1 MTLHGTVLVGS
12 DLTPGAEEALRQ
24 ADALAA
30 GLKCA
35 LVVCHVLPELLRVRM
50 LFPQWG
56 GIDPAFQEAITGK
69 ARDALDRQLASIVG
83 DENVEV
89 QLVLDSGTPHAGLLA
104 QADAAGAGVIVV
116 GPGKVADFVVRHA
129 SVPVLVARPSP
140 AGVVIGATD
149 FSDPSLPALDTAA
162 SEAGRRGA
170 ALKLLHAVDVGTQ
183 WLANSAIAGM
193 PHLGGAPTAVLDV
206 LEDLRAAAELRLQE
220 SLRHFNAKGEVLALS
235 GPAAGVIVTTAQDAR
250 AELVVV
256 GTQGRTG
263 LARLT
268 LGSTAEAV
276 LHSAPCSVL
285 VVRLATARASELPRH
300 QESARKRL
308 AMNRR
313 GRLSS

>member
-1 MTLHGTVLVGS
+1 MTLHGPVLVGS

-24 ADALAA
+24 AHALAT

-56 GIDPAFQEAITGK
+56 GIDPAFEEAMTGK
-69 ARDALDRQLASIVG
+69 AREALERQVASIIG
-83 DENVEV
+83 DENVAA

-129 SVPVLVARPSP
+129 PVPVLVARPSP
-140 AGVVIGATD
+140 GGVVIGATD
-149 FSDPSLPALDTAA
+149 FSDPSLPALDTAV
-162 SEAGRRGA
+162 SEAARRGA

-183 WLANSAIAGM
+183 WLASTAIAGM
-193 PHLGGAPTAVLDV
+193 PHLGGGAPTAVLDV
-206 LEDLRAAAELRLQE
+206 LADLQAAAELRLQE
-220 SLRHFNAKGEVLALS
+220 SLRHFHVNGEALALR
-235 GPAAGVIVTTAQDAR
+235 GPAAEVIVTTAQDAR

-285 VVRLATARASELPRH
+285 VVRLATARV
-300 QESARKRL
+300 
-308 AMNRR
+308 
-313 GRLSS
+313 